1 MSEKTQQLS
10 LMVGEEKQTDQPV
23 TCLGQIFD
31 SEEAR
36 RAHFT
41 EELRKKLPEL
51 RKMEGFPMGE
61 DEDILALSDPPYYT
75 ACPNPFIPEIMKE
88 WEEERKA
95 KEREPAGEYHREP
108 FAADVSEGKNDP
120 IYNAHSYHTK
130 VPHKAI
136 MRYILHYT
144 EPGDVVFDGF
154 AGTGMTGVAAQL
166 CGDRS
171 TVESLG
177 YQVREDGTIL
187 DETGKPF
194 SKLGVRKAI
203 LNDLSPAATFIAYNY
218 NTPVDAEAFK
228 REAERILEEVEQEC
242 GWMYETRHMIDGV
255 PQVDEDGKPVIGQ
268 INYTVWSDVFVC
280 PECTEEIVF
289 WEAAVDQEE
298 GKVKKEFPCPGCGA
312 ELNKRKVER
321 AWATHYDAAIGETI
335 RQAKQVPVLIN
346 YRVGKKRFEKRPDDW
361 DLELIKKIEES
372 EIPYWYPKNELPF
385 GYNTQQPM
393 KSHGV
398 THVHHFYSKRAL
410 MTLSKAYHLVFH
422 SKYPIRSYLLY
433 TVQQAVL
440 GMAKI
445 SRYAPTHFSQ
455 VNRYL
460 SGTLYIGSQIVDVS
474 LKYILRGKINRLT
487 KLLESNL
494 FPQGQA
500 LVETNSLSNC
510 GIDSHSIDYIFIDP
524 PFGANIMYS
533 ELNFLWESWLK
544 VFTNNKPEAIENK
557 SQGKTLDDYRK
568 LMTDCFR
575 EAYRVLKPGRWM
587 TVEFSNSQASVW
599 NTIQLAL
606 QEAGF
611 IVAHVAALDKKQGSF
626 KAVTTSVAV
635 KQDLVIS
642 AYKPTEEM
650 AQNLQQTAG
659 TERSVWEFVKGHLA
673 QKAPFLGKKGEVQ
686 IDMER
691 TPRVLF
697 DRMVA
702 YHVQRGYPVPLSS
715 GEFQAEVA
723 QRFPMRDGMVFLDNQ
738 VAEYDKQRILAKAF
752 VQMNLFVSDEN
763 SAIEWLRQQLMK
775 KPQTRQDLHPYFT
788 KEIQYLAKHEILP
801 ELDDLLE
808 QNFLRYLGEGP
819 VPSQIHTYLSKNYS
833 DLRNRDKE
841 DPELI
846 AKAKERWYVP
856 DPNKQADLEKL
867 REKSLLREFN
877 RYVEELEGSRK
888 KLRQFR
894 TEAIRAGFE
903 KAWDEKDYE
912 RIVKVGERLPEKV
925 LQEEEKLLRYFDHA
939 QIRLGI

>member
-398 THVHHFYSKRAL
+398 THVHHFYTKRNLWAL
-410 MTLSKAYHLVFH
+410 AALWHYFNQSPY
-422 SKYPIRSYLLY
+422 
-433 TVQQAVL
+433 
-440 GMAKI
+440 
-445 SRYAPTHFSQ
+445 
-455 VNRYL
+455 
-460 SGTLYIGSQIVDVS
+460 
-474 LKYILRGKINRLT
+474 RLAFVE
-487 KLLESNL
+487 KL
-494 FPQGQA
+494 
-500 LVETNSLSNC
+500 
-510 GIDSHSIDYIFIDP
+510 SHSA
-524 PFGANIMYS
+524 ANPYASKM
-533 ELNFLWESWLK
+533 
-544 VFTNNKPEAIENK
+544 
-557 SQGKTLDDYRK
+557 RR
-568 LMTDCFR
+568 FR
-575 EAYRVLKPGRWM
+575 A
-587 TVEFSNSQASVW
+587 
-599 NTIQLAL
+599 
-606 QEAGF
+606 
-611 IVAHVAALDKKQGSF
+611 DKKGGG
-626 KAVTTSVAV
+626 
-635 KQDLVIS
+635 
-642 AYKPTEEM
+642 P
-650 AQNLQQTAG
+650 
-659 TERSVWEFVKGHLA
+659 
-673 QKAPFLGKKGEVQ
+673 
-686 IDMER
+686 
-691 TPRVLF
+691 
-697 DRMVA
+697 
-702 YHVQRGYPVPLSS
+702 YPVH
-715 GEFQAEVA
+715 FI
-723 QRFPMRDGMVFLDNQ
+723 FL
-738 VAEYDKQRILAKAF
+738 L
-752 VQMNLFVSDEN
+752 
-763 SAIEWLRQQLMK
+763 
-775 KPQTRQDLHPYFT
+775 
-788 KEIQYLAKHEILP
+788 
-801 ELDDLLE
+801 
-808 QNFLRYLGEGP
+808 
-819 VPSQIHTYLSKNYS
+819 
-833 DLRNRDKE
+833 
-841 DPELI
+841 
-846 AKAKERWYVP
+846 
-856 DPNKQADLEKL
+856 
-867 REKSLLREFN
+867 
-877 RYVEELEGSRK
+877 
-888 KLRQFR
+888 
-894 TEAIRAGFE
+894 
-903 KAWDEKDYE
+903 
-912 RIVKVGERLPEKV
+912 
-925 LQEEEKLLRYFDHA
+925 
-939 QIRLGI
+939 